1 MVNVKQ
7 TTESSADRQSTTQ
20 NTSRAEE
27 YRQANMTGAD
37 RARVQKSVMANAA
50 PSALTDVPIKNQAIV
65 NYAYK
70 VLGADSSYNE
80 ASKEVMKRFGVD
92 LAKAESDRQGVSSI
106 KLTKENG
113 TVVQNDLLGRF
124 KGFAGS
130 EPTSVAAKQPS
141 SEIPRAIPVE
151 EVPNQKLI
159 NHAYNV
165 LKVEQRGIA
174 AERDLKVMFGVKLDS
189 LLANR
194 NGTSFVEVR
203 TGPAG
208 NEAALKEVLNPSPAK
223 SSVAVEPQIKTGK
236 NSPTPVPA
244 QSATPEIRKAI
255 PVEEVSNQKL
265 INHAY
270 RVLKVEERGIVA
282 ERQFKATF
290 GVELDSLLKNR
301 SGTSTIEVKNG
312 PGGNEAALRQV
323 LNPSA
328 ATSSVRS
335 EPHAKRNAPSTTARA
350 DLKSEKA
357 KAEQVESVT
366 GKDIARLYEKTADAL
381 TDLLGGGR
389 AGRAA
394 AATFLGAKG
403 TSDRALEEAIAQ
415 KVGSRY
421 ISNGYDPVSLKGQY
435 RNSQFGV
442 DRYHIGA
449 MTRDLQKL
457 LDTAV
462 KQRDAAAHAP
472 AHAKT
477 EQRESA
483 KPQPERNLGREE
495 FVARTVIEP
504 GRGLFKRVQDTIV
517 DMQGRPVVAVERTL
531 MNLGPLSFNLPGGRY
546 NVTRGVP
553 VEQAKDLAR
562 YHIRGIS
569 RRN

>member
-1 MVNVKQ
+1 MAQ
-7 TTESSADRQSTTQ
+7 IGQSKETSQDKTGASQ
-20 NTSRAEE
+20 QTSRAEE
-27 YRQANMTGAD
+27 SGHTTMPGAD
-37 RARVQKSVMANAA
+37 VSRVRSTIAA
-50 PSALTDVPIKNQAIV
+50 SAVPSALNEVPIKNQAII

-70 VLGADSSYNE
+70 ALGADSNYNF
-80 ASKEVMKRFGVD
+80 ARQEVMKRFGVD
-92 LAKAESDRQGVSSI
+92 LGQAESDRQGVSSI

-113 TVVQNDLLGRF
+113 TQVQNDLIGRF

-130 EPTSVAAKQPS
+130 EPASVAAKQPVS
-141 SEIPRAIPVE
+141 VIPRAVPVE

-174 AERDLKVMFGVKLDS
+174 AERDLKVMFGVNLDS

-203 TGPAG
+203 NGPAG
-208 NEAALKEVLNPSPAK
+208 NEAALKDVLNPSPAK

-236 NSPTPVPA
+236 NSPTPIPA

-323 LNPSA
+323 LNPST
-328 ATSSVRS
+328 ATSSVASESHAKKS
-335 EPHAKRNAPSTTARA
+335 EPASTARA

-357 KAEQVESVT
+357 KAEQVQSVT

-421 ISNGYDPVSLKGQY
+421 IATGYDPVSLRGQY

-442 DRYHIGA
+442 DRYHIGE
-449 MTRDLQKL
+449 MTQDLQKL
-457 LDTAV
+457 LNTAV

-477 EQRESA
+477 EQREHE

-495 FVARTVIEP
+495 FIAKTVIEP
-504 GRGLFKRVQDTIV
+504 GRGLFKRVRDTIT
-517 DMQGRPVVAVERTL
+517 DMQGNPVIATERSR
-531 MNLGPLSFNLPGGRY
+531 MNLGSWSFNVPGTRY
-546 NVTRGVP
+546 NVSNGVP
-553 VEQAKDLAR
+553 EDQAKALAKK
-562 YHIRGIS
+562 HIQDVS

>member
-1 MVNVKQ
+1 MA
-7 TTESSADRQSTTQ
+7 SADRLDM
-20 NTSRAEE
+20 R
-27 YRQANMTGAD
+27 
-37 RARVQKSVMANAA
+37 KSIAANAV
-50 PSALTDVPIKNQAIV
+50 PSALNEVPIKNQAII

-70 VLGADSSYNE
+70 ALGADSNYNF
-80 ASKEVMKRFGVD
+80 ARQEVMKRFGVD
-92 LAKAESDRQGVSSI
+92 LGQAESDRQGVSSI

-113 TVVQNDLLGRF
+113 TQVQNDLIGRF

-130 EPTSVAAKQPS
+130 EPASVAAKQPIS
-141 SEIPRAIPVE
+141 AIPRAVPVE

-174 AERDLKVMFGVKLDS
+174 AERDLKVMFGVNLDS

-194 NGTSFVEVR
+194 NGTSVVEVR
-203 TGPAG
+203 NGPAG

-223 SSVAVEPQIKTGK
+223 SSVAVEPQIKTGR

-323 LNPSA
+323 LNPST
-328 ATSSVRS
+328 ATSSVASESHAKKS
-335 EPHAKRNAPSTTARA
+335 EPASTARA

-357 KAEQVESVT
+357 KAEQVQSVT

-394 AATFLGAKG
+394 AATFLGVKG

-421 ISNGYDPVSLKGQY
+421 IATGYDPVSLRGQY

-442 DRYHIGA
+442 DRYHIGE
-449 MTRDLQKL
+449 MTQDLQKL
-457 LDTAV
+457 LNTAV

-477 EQRESA
+477 EQREHE

-495 FVARTVIEP
+495 FIAKTVIEP
-504 GRGLFKRVQDTIV
+504 GRGLFKRVRDTIT
-517 DMQGRPVVAVERTL
+517 DMQGNTVIATERSR
-531 MNLGPLSFNLPGGRY
+531 MNLGSWSFNVPGTRY
-546 NVTRGVP
+546 NVSNGVP
-553 VEQAKDLAR
+553 EDQAKALTNKYIQDV
-562 YHIRGIS
+562 S
-569 RRN
+569 RRK